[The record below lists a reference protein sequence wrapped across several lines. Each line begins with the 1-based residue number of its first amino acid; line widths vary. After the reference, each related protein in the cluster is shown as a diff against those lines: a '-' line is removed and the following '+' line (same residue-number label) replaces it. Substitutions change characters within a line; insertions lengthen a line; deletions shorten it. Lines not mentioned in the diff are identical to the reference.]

1 MIPQAVD
8 DAPSLIVFTHHL
20 LRRGMTVHRR
30 NRISASRLLR
40 SYFLVG
46 RIRSRV
52 GVDADAHTDV
62 VRQPML
68 EPKATARTCGYDP
81 LRRVFWDV
89 GAAVRRRNRG
99 GRSLRRRGAGLSV
112 WRHESPLRP
121 SSPGTGSHRAP
132 GRSSA
137 GVHGWPSFA
146 LAVCRFR

>member
-8 DAPSLIVFTHHL
+8 DAPSLIVFTHHF
-20 LRRGMTVHRR
+20 LRGGMTVH
-30 NRISASRLLR
+30 NTIFAQTLAHSVGVDSGDR
-40 SYFLVG
+40 SG
-46 RIRSRV
+46 V

-62 VRQPML
+62 VRQPLL

-81 LRRVFWDV
+81 LRRVFWDA
-89 GAAVRRRNRG
+89 GAAARRRNRG

-146 LAVCRFR
+146 LAACRFR